1 MNLQSMLRVERER
14 GVRHPL
20 VQACTKAAKEEEEE
34 EGCGVV
40 RKKEEETW
48 RGRGGGGKGWLC
60 LAVKAREGGGSPRG
74 IRRKL
79 AYRAGSPYPY
89 FTSRGG
95 GERKGREGG
104 REVDRLATNLPMFE
118 GEKKGGKKE
127 RQRERERE
135 I

>member
-1 MNLQSMLRVERER
+1 MFEAWKRSLDATIEVPDCEPAINAPRGKRER
-14 GVRHPL
+14 RTTPPCASVHEG
-20 VQACTKAAKEEEEE
+20 CEGGG
-34 EGCGVV
+34 GCGVV

-60 LAVKAREGGGSPRG
+60 LAVKAREGGGSPPPPRG

-95 GERKGREGG
+95 GREKG
-104 REVDRLATNLPMFE
+104 
-118 GEKKGGKKE
+118 
-127 RQRERERE
+127 
-135 I
+135 